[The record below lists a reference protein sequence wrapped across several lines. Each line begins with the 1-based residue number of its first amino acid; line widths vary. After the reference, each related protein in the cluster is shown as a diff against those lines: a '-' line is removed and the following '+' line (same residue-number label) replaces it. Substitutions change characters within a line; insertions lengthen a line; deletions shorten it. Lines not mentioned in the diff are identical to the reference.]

1 MSPNCELIQSPLGF
15 EVTVWQFG
23 RVLTGLIR
31 SDYSGTNTKLSKI
44 LLNGNNICMVP
55 CLCFSLSVDGL
66 LNKIMP
72 SSSQEEKAR
81 WLPHEEKSLLRML
94 TFKSWKTE
102 GIMLYQNIKCS
113 GYRCE
118 FRSTTVTSSSPAS
131 SR

>member
-1 MSPNCELIQSPLGF
+1 MSPNCELIQSPLGL
-15 EVTVWQFG
+15 EVRVGQFD
-23 RVLTGLIR
+23 RVLTGLIC

-55 CLCFSLSVDGL
+55 YLRFSLFGDRL
-66 LNKIMP
+66 LNRMP

-81 WLPHEEKSLLRML
+81 WLLHDENSFIWML

-102 GIMLYQNIKCS
+102 GIMLYQNMKYS
-113 GYRCE
+113 GFRCE
-118 FRSTTVTSSSPAS
+118 FRSTTVTSSSSVS